1 MNFRVIY
8 LNGCGSRCIRI
19 CSWKPF
25 ERITDVWAK
34 LKKNNEIRT
43 AKVSV
48 LSRLLP
54 LDSYDFIL
62 LARVPTAE
70 SVVLTSRVD

>member
-1 MNFRVIY
+1 MDA
-8 LNGCGSRCIRI
+8 GA
-19 CSWKPF
+19 
-25 ERITDVWAK
+25 D
-34 LKKNNEIRT
+34 
-43 AKVSV
+43 VSV